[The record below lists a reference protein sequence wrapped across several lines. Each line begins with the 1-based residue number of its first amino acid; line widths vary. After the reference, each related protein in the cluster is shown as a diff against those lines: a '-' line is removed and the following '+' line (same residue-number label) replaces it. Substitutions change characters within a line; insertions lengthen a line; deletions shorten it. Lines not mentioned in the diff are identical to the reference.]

1 MREMIRMVVVL
12 TVLSAFSG
20 GLLAAI
26 RNSTKEDIESQ
37 KMKYDKAP
45 AILAILAGA
54 SNDPTKDPNDRFKI
68 KDGEVERDIFVGKF
82 DGKAE
87 VVLLEAFG
95 GGYGGDLGVMVGVN
109 VNEDKIIGVGVTSHN
124 ETPGLGSRAKTEA
137 SFGDQFKGLPAGEI
151 KVTNDGGTINAL
163 SGATIT
169 SRAVCTGATEAANIY
184 QRLKPQIEE
193 KLKEMK

>member
-26 RNSTKEDIESQ
+26 RNGTQEDIENQ

-45 AILAILAGA
+45 AIKLILEGA
-54 SNDPTKDPNDRFKI
+54 SNDPIADRFKLA
-68 KDGEVERDIFVGKF
+68 DGDIQRDFFVGKF
-82 DGKAE
+82 DGEAK
-87 VVLLEAFG
+87 VVVFETFG
-95 GGYGGDLGVMVGVN
+95 SGYGGKLGVMVGMN
-109 VNEDKIIGVGVTSHN
+109 VAEDKIVGVGVTSHN
-124 ETPGLGSRAKTEA
+124 ETPGLGARAKTEV
-137 SFGDQFKGLPAGEI
+137 SFAGQFKGLAAEEV
-151 KVTNDGGTINAL
+151 KVTKDGGAINAL

-169 SRAVCTGATEAANIY
+169 SRTVCVAASEAVKVY

-193 KLKEMK
+193 QLKGFK